1 MLKVPLPCQGDQCMK
16 SCFISFL
23 SYLKS
28 YVLVVVITLLQG
40 LGMAQMWPPMTR
52 CDRFTFFPV
61 SQSMFLYSCSNTIS
75 RCWCTVVIMQFYKP
89 EPKGLLEGST
99 VIQMW
104 QMTRCDRTA
113 SCYLTHRML
122 CNIKGGKDTK
132 SAGVGSVS
140 VDGLSRTFC
149 MGREKVGLV
158 IFMVYSNPTSN
169 SDKPPLRSS
178 LTHWVVKLS
187 QGRRQCLIVSL
198 YNTRW

>member
-1 MLKVPLPCQGDQCMK
+1 MLKVPLPCQGDKCMK

-28 YVLVVVITLLQG
+28 YVLVVVIVVITLLQG
-40 LGMAQMWPPMTR
+40 LGIAQMWPPMTR
-52 CDRFTFFPV
+52 CDRFTFNTV
-61 SQSMFLYSCSNTIS
+61 SQSMFLCSCSNTIS

-158 IFMVYSNPTSN
+158 IFMVYSNQQVTQI
-169 SDKPPLRSS
+169 S
-178 LTHWVVKLS
+178 LPSVHHWLTE
-187 QGRRQCLIVSL
+187 L
-198 YNTRW
+198 